1 MAVVG
6 IISPDYKSPQPV
18 NNLKTAVDAGNIP
31 KLSC

>member
-6 IISPDYKSPQPV
+6 ITSPGYKSPQLG
-18 NNLKTAVDAGNIP
+18 NNLKTARDAGNIP